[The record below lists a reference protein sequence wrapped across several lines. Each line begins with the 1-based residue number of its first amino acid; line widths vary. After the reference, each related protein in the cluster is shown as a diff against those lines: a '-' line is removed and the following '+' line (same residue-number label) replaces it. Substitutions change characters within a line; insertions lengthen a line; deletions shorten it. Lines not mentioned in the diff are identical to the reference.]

1 MTSNY
6 EYDLF
11 KLIGIII
18 FVCFLAYICV
28 KSLTLQTSIIE
39 GLTNGGD
46 DRDGD
51 GVSDGAGENFGS
63 GAATFSTKISAR
75 MAQLKDRLNIDK
87 YRKDYENVIIHL
99 DEYISGI
106 MLGDVLSLSSNN
118 ISKDEIVK
126 VMERMNVLKQGKD
139 SLNVLMAGIDKMD

>member
-1 MTSNY
+1 MNSNY

-18 FVCFLAYICV
+18 FICFLVYICV

-39 GLTNGGD
+39 GLTNNDGG
-46 DRDGD
+46 
-51 GVSDGAGENFGS
+51 GENFGS

-75 MAQLKDRLNIDK
+75 TAQLKDRLNIEK

-99 DEYISGI
+99 DDYITGI
-106 MLGDVLSLSSNN
+106 MLGDILSMNADN
-118 ISKDEIVK
+118 ISQDEVVK
-126 VMERMNVLKQGKD
+126 MMERINVLKQGKE
-139 SLNVLMAGIDKMD
+139 SLNVIMAGVDKME